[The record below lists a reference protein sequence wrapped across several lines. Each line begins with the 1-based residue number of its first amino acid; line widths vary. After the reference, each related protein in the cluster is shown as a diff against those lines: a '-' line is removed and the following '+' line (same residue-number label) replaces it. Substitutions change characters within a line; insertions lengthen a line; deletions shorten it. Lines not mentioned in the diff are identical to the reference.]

1 MAIAVS
7 NADRHQCD
15 TWPYRV
21 EELRAAARRATVM
34 TDLEHVRPERIAI
47 ACNKPVLLGSFR
59 ITDEEKTHNP
69 NANEDDRTRE
79 IGIGEPCRPSRIRPE
94 KANSD
99 AIDDE
104 RISGMDTLPC
114 RPCLTSTNERLSIG
128 VGAASEGGVKIVR
141 WMKRRDYG

>member
-1 MAIAVS
+1 PVGVNQQAPPVRADDNRAEAIRPQYLCTASGERRHHCGAWMAIAVS

-59 ITDEEKTHNP
+59 ITD
-69 NANEDDRTRE
+69 
-79 IGIGEPCRPSRIRPE
+79 
-94 KANSD
+94 
-99 AIDDE
+99 
-104 RISGMDTLPC
+104 
-114 RPCLTSTNERLSIG
+114 
-128 VGAASEGGVKIVR
+128 
-141 WMKRRDYG
+141 